1 MGFLLQEEKHKFHR
15 KITFAFS
22 GYNLDDI
29 PTLHAGNIDKYPN
42 IKARLRER
50 LGDDVIESIENQGG
64 KVNLFKVMK
73 YTDMNV
79 ANHTLSHFDTGERKE
94 GRKVFRHLP
103 DSWQNEQF
111 GVNQALLAKVI
122 KESGV
127 DPEDLLTNYARISNS
142 PPKDPAEREKLY
154 ERLNGLG
161 LKVFEGGNMS
171 DKKEVGDY
179 VQEWN
184 TFDVEKKKEK
194 AKEIARL
201 FENKIKATWEK
212 GRVPAYYLHLHN
224 ESGRMIFNELVILLK
239 KHGIHIESMPNG
251 Y

>member
-1 MGFLLQEEKHKFHR
+1 M
-15 KITFAFS
+15 
-22 GYNLDDI
+22 
-29 PTLHAGNIDKYPN
+29 
-42 IKARLRER
+42 
-50 LGDDVIESIENQGG
+50 GDDVIESIENQGG

-142 PPKDPAEREKLY
+142 PPKDPAEREELY

-161 LKVFEGGNMS
+161 LKVFEGE
-171 DKKEVGDY
+171 EVGVY
-179 VQEWN
+179 I
-184 TFDVEKKKEK
+184 K
-194 AKEIARL
+194 AKDWNNMNKRQRNYFVAKKANDL
-201 FENKIKATWEK
+201 FERTKEIWKKGKAP
-212 GRVPAYYLHLHN
+212 GFYIHLHN
-224 ESGRMIFNELVILLK
+224 EAERKIFEKYMEMLKQIKQSHVISL
-239 KHGIHIESMPNG
+239 PNG